1 MSSDMQMTVQ
11 DLRDFKSE
19 MDWTWGEL
27 AEKIGMQE
35 RTIYCYLDG
44 RFEIPKHVCL
54 LIRAYRIMSRRGL
67 KEYV

>member
-27 AEKIGMQE
+27 AEKTGMQE
-35 RTIYCYLDG
+35 RTIYWYLDG
-44 RFEIPKHVCL
+44 RFEIPKHICL
-54 LIRAYRIMSRRGL
+54 LIRAYRIMSRKGL